1 MRERCGSA
9 SFFEGADF
17 RHAAGVPF
25 LPREPRA
32 EKRRHHVG
40 GEVEAD
46 DPRPEGDD
54 VGVVVLHGLVCRVGV
69 VGLGAANPD
78 DLVGGDRGPGTRST
92 HDDAPVGLPGNHG
105 LAHRRG
111 VVRVVDGIFVVR
123 AEIGDRVSRSR
134 HHPGEVFLHP
144 VPGVVGGDG
153 DAHGGRVVSNGGAV
167 PCRSPA
173 RPYNRPVHQLVVTGG
188 RPLRG
193 EVAVLGAKNAVL
205 KHLVATLMAPG
216 RHRLDNVPEIDD
228 VALMVSVIEHIG
240 ATCRF
245 SGTSVEVDVP
255 DELLPV
261 TPIDLV
267 RRMRASILVLG
278 ALLARCGEARVA
290 LPGGDDFGSRPIDM
304 HLDGLKAM
312 GAEFELVHG
321 ELRARAPEGL
331 HGAEVPLDFPSVGAT
346 ENVLFAGA
354 MARGTTV
361 ISNAAREPEI
371 QDLAEFLRK
380 MGAVIHGAGTSTI
393 EVEGVPRLAPA
404 SHRAVPDRLEAG
416 TYLVAGAI
424 TGGDVTVRDCVP
436 EHLRMEL
443 RKLGEAGCEID
454 VGKDWIRILGP
465 DRPRAVDFATLPY
478 PGFHTDM
485 HPQMVALLAV
495 AAGTSVI
502 TENIYSARF
511 RYVGELNRLGAD
523 VSLEGQHVIIRGVDR
538 LSGCPVDA
546 CDIRAGAA
554 LVLAGLTAEGF
565 TTVTD
570 AQHIDRGYSSFD
582 QHLRDLGADIVREPG
597 GFAATPA

>member
-1 MRERCGSA
+1 MAMRTAIR
-9 SFFEGADF
+9 
-17 RHAAGVPF
+17 
-25 LPREPRA
+25 
-32 EKRRHHVG
+32 
-40 GEVEAD
+40 
-46 DPRPEGDD
+46 
-54 VGVVVLHGLVCRVGV
+54 LVSWR
-69 VGLGAANPD
+69 GAAR
-78 DLVGGDRGPGTRST
+78 GRGPR
-92 HDDAPVGLPGNHG
+92 L
-105 LAHRRG
+105 
-111 VVRVVDGIFVVR
+111 
-123 AEIGDRVSRSR
+123 
-134 HHPGEVFLHP
+134 
-144 VPGVVGGDG
+144 
-153 DAHGGRVVSNGGAV
+153 
-167 PCRSPA
+167 
-173 RPYNRPVHQLVVTGG
+173 PYNRLMSQLVVTGG
-188 RPLRG
+188 ARLQG
-193 EVAVLGAKNAVL
+193 SVGVLGAKNAVL
-205 KHLVATLMAPG
+205 KHLVATLLAPG
-216 RHRLDNVPEIDD
+216 THRIDNVPDIVD
-228 VALMVSVIEHIG
+228 VRLMGQVISHIG

-245 SGTSVEVDVP
+245 DGSSVEVDVP
-255 DELLPV
+255 DELLPEA
-261 TPIDLV
+261 PIDLV
-267 RRMRASILVLG
+267 RRMRASIVVVGGLV
-278 ALLARCGEARVA
+278 ACCGEARVA

-380 MGAVIHGAGTSTI
+380 MGAVIHG
-393 EVEGVPRLAPA
+393 
-404 SHRAVPDRLEAG
+404 AG

-523 VSLEGQHVIIRGVDR
+523 VSLEGEHV
-538 LSGCPVDA
+538 LNM
-546 CDIRAGAA
+546 
-554 LVLAGLTAEGF
+554 
-565 TTVTD
+565 
-570 AQHIDRGYSSFD
+570 
-582 QHLRDLGADIVREPG
+582 
-597 GFAATPA
+597 